1 MQIHSNEGL
10 PLSPICHSLKKP
22 TATLRLRSRRLFQPT
37 TLCYDHPVLM
47 SQHSLHKINEG
58 NAEGWW
64 QWRRPGGGRGG
75 RAIAGSNSR
84 FCRRVFPLPASPT
97 TLPPPPPRQT
107 RLIMIS
113 SRQSLS
119 LFYFSV
125 SSLPFCAVF
134 VLFFFFHF
142 VRILFLSISLLIISV
157 SPFVLCSG
165 RLRPHLAKHHRRHR
179 QLSSWRRMRPPP
191 LRRPRPQRRLSIKSA
206 PLCLCPRNRHRS
218 PPHQLP
224 RSPRSLLSLRL
235 APVD

>member
-1 MQIHSNEGL
+1 MASTGRWPRWPCNRRFEFAV
-10 PLSPICHSLKKP
+10 LSSCVSI
-22 TATLRLRSRRLFQPT
+22 A
-37 TLCYDHPVLM
+37 
-47 SQHSLHKINEG
+47 SQSHY
-58 NAEGWW
+58 
-64 QWRRPGGGRGG
+64 
-75 RAIAGSNSR
+75 
-84 FCRRVFPLPASPT
+84 VASAAP
-97 TLPPPPPRQT
+97 QT
-107 RLIMIS
+107 NTVAS

-179 QLSSWRRMRPPP
+179 HRQLSSWRRMRPPP